1 MVIVILKARFNS
13 SLPLTVLGLLA
24 LIGAVMALMLPET
37 LGAIL
42 PDTIED
48 GENFGKDQSFW
59 DFPCCPRR
67 KPASSTIEAAD
78 EEQVRRPSRSSM
90 TASLRGE
97 IYRSSLFNNK
107 SYTSRPKS
115 RKLVNI
121 KPIRW
126 NKTESEH

>member
-1 MVIVILKARFNS
+1 
-13 SLPLTVLGLLA
+13 
-24 LIGAVMALMLPET
+24 MALMLPET

-59 DFPCCPRR
+59 DFPCCTNRR
-67 KPASSTIEAAD
+67 RGGNSKPTTAAGDQEEDD
-78 EEQVRRPSRSSM
+78 EKVRRPSRSSL

-107 SYTSRPKS
+107 SYSSRPKS
-115 RKLVNI
+115 KKLVNI

-126 NKTESEH
+126 IKTESA

>member
-1 MVIVILKARFNS
+1 MVIVILQARFNS

-59 DFPCCPRR
+59 DFPCCTRR
-67 KPASSTIEAAD
+67 KPAATTIEAD
-78 EEQVRRPSRSSM
+78 ENQVRRPSRSSM

-121 KPIRW
+121 KPIKW
-126 NKTESEH
+126 IKTESH

>member
-67 KPASSTIEAAD
+67 KHASSTIEAAD

-121 KPIRW
+121 L
-126 NKTESEH
+126 